1 MQFWNQLAPCV
12 QQSKK
17 SLNTAWA
24 QLAVQSSHAHDK
36 LSVLL
41 LSGLPHAE
49 LHTETMFRDHIHY
62 SFHQIITI
70 ARPTSD
76 DFPDFNNI
84 HVLFQHIRSQVN
96 TTPCNWLAQV
106 GESQVSLD
114 CLNYRF
120 TWTYTIT
127 DNYSTSS
134 SSSYMHHLMQTL
146 IPISSSSTSTTT
158 LTSTTTGT
166 TRLS

>member
-1 MQFWNQLAPCV
+1 MPCV

-17 SLNTAWA
+17 SLNTELNLLYNHRMLTINC
-24 QLAVQSSHAHDK
+24 QYYFFQGYHMQSYTQR
-36 LSVLL
+36 LC
-41 LSGLPHAE
+41 
-49 LHTETMFRDHIHY
+49 MFRDHIHY
-62 SFHQIITI
+62 SFHQMITI
-70 ARPTSD
+70 SRPTSD

-84 HVLFQHIRSQVN
+84 PVLFQHTRGQVN

-120 TWTYTIT
+120 TWTYIII

-134 SSSYMHHLMQTL
+134 NSTCTITCMQTL
-146 IPISSSSTSTTT
+146 IPISSSSTSATT